1 MPEIDCSRYVRRGE
15 PAKLQR
21 KWYDDLPKKKTS
33 SNLTKTGTH
42 LIFPVLRI
50 GDFFCMQYAL
60 DFSGIEYRR
69 FLLRFLTLP
78 DRYEL
83 RISLI

>member
-15 PAKLQR
+15 PANLQR
-21 KWYDDLPKKKTS
+21 KWYDDLLKKNS
-33 SNLTKTGTH
+33 SKLIKTGTH

-50 GDFFCMQYAL
+50 GDFFCKQYAL
-60 DFSGIEYRR
+60 DFSGIAYRR

>member
-21 KWYDDLPKKKTS
+21 KWYGDLPKKKTS

-42 LIFPVLRI
+42 LIFPVLHI

-60 DFSGIEYRR
+60 DFSGIGTGDFFCVFLRYRIAMNCVFR
-69 FLLRFLTLP
+69 
-78 DRYEL
+78 
-83 RISLI
+83 